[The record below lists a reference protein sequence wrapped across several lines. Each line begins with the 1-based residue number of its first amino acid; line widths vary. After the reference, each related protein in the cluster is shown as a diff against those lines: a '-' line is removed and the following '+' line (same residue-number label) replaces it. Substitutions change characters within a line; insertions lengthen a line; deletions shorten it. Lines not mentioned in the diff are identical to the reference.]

1 MRKVPDMR
9 ILPVFAAI
17 AIAATATTAI
27 AHNHGKA
34 PTVVEAAI
42 ASPDHKT
49 LVAAVKAA
57 NLVDTLSGPGPFTVF
72 APNDMAFA
80 ALPKGTVAALLE
92 PGNVAKLQAILAYH
106 VVPGAVNAADLIK
119 TIQAGGG
126 STSLKT
132 VAGGVLNASLV
143 NGAVVLTDENGG
155 KATVVATDIKGSNGI
170 IHVTNAVS
178 LPR

>member
-1 MRKVPDMR
+1 MRFLQAFGAV
-9 ILPVFAAI
+9 LLAT
-17 AIAATATTAI
+17 TATTAF

-34 PTVVEAAI
+34 PNLVEAAI

-57 NLVDTLSGPGPFTVF
+57 NLADTLASPGPFTVF
-72 APNDMAFA
+72 APTDTAFA
-80 ALPKGTVAALLE
+80 ALPKGIVASLLE
-92 PGNVAKLQAILAYH
+92 PANITKLQAVLTYH
-106 VVPGAVNAADLIK
+106 VVPGKVAAADLVK
-119 TIQAGGG
+119 AIQAGGG

-132 VAGGVLNASLV
+132 VEGSVLTASLA

-155 KATVVATDIKGSNGI
+155 KATVVAADVKGSNGI

-178 LPR
+178 LPK